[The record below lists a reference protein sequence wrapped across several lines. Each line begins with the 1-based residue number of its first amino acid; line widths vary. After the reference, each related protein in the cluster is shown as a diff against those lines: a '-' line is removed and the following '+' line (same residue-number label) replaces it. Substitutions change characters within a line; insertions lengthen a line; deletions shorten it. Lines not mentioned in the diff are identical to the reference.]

1 MRTSR
6 QLKQE
11 PEKQAP
17 PAPESKPW
25 HARTFHDSV
34 QDNMAEMRRRKQVA
48 DVALTKELAELRDV
62 QQAIEERIAKA
73 VETST
78 WSLAEELQP
87 LWQAHLETQEAADEG
102 ADVVLFLQSV
112 ERPNWVA
119 FEITT
124 RGMACGPVWSTSWT
138 VLDLS
143 CIDEEGDE

>member
-1 MRTSR
+1 MALAMREDVAAKPEAVTMVR
-6 QLKQE
+6 W

-87 LWQAHLETQEAADEG
+87 QLDELKAMIAELEE
-102 ADVVLFLQSV
+102 
-112 ERPNWVA
+112 
-119 FEITT
+119 
-124 RGMACGPVWSTSWT
+124 
-138 VLDLS
+138 DL
-143 CIDEEGDE
+143 